1 MIHKSLNKVWSFL
14 VQKFSIKNIAPF
26 SSRIG
31 EIRKILVDLLIL
43 IICILSIIIV
53 YRELKTPY
61 VIFEPFQVP
70 EEIEKQG
77 LTGRAVASKLIDQIV
92 VMRANPETTMFAPRE
107 KGSTFI
113 QSWRQVKFEAVIPG
127 SGITLDSIL
136 IYVKGLI
143 GRQPISIS
151 GEIVKQERIV
161 EVSVR
166 VDGNYA
172 KFPSATDTLEDGL
185 HQAARHVLKYTQPS
199 ILATYLYQVDK
210 HDCLNTIKHLLQ
222 NTRDEDDSLAYILWG
237 KILSDQKDFEGAT
250 EKFKI
255 VQNIDPKQ
263 HYLYNNWG
271 VSLLRKGDYKEAV
284 DKFMRA
290 IFIDPLN
297 PNNYIVY
304 ANWGSALL
312 QDGKL
317 SEADLKFRKTRE
329 LRPDIDF
336 SDIERKSIRQLR

>member
-107 KGSTFI
+107 KG
-113 QSWRQVKFEAVIPG
+113 
-127 SGITLDSIL
+127 
-136 IYVKGLI
+136 
-143 GRQPISIS
+143 
-151 GEIVKQERIV
+151 
-161 EVSVR
+161 
-166 VDGNYA
+166 
-172 KFPSATDTLEDGL
+172 
-185 HQAARHVLKYTQPS
+185 
-199 ILATYLYQVDK
+199 
-210 HDCLNTIKHLLQ
+210 
-222 NTRDEDDSLAYILWG
+222 
-237 KILSDQKDFEGAT
+237 AT